1 MMGEIKL
8 PEEKL
13 LETLLKKSCTK
24 HKLNSLI
31 GELQHAMKPGYLRR
45 MIVLAKAI
53 ASCLHQCIL

>member
-45 MIVLAKAI
+45 MIVLAKP
-53 ASCLHQCIL
+53 